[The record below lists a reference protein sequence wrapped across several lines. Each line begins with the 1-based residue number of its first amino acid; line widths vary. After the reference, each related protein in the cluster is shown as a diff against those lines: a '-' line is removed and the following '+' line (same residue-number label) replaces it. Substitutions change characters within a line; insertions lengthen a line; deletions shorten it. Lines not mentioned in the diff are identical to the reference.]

1 MWETIFP
8 IIIIIGVVFGLPLL
22 FALIVWLR
30 EKLNDRRRSKP
41 YYERRQP
48 RYISSLSSAVWIAS
62 FPLCSAIAAL
72 LVAKDSNFF
81 ESFLSFLELILISL
95 SCGAIMAFFVLGLS
109 HFLFHADDRF
119 PLSFTI
125 IISIIATIFAI
136 IFVGNFK

>member
-8 IIIIIGVVFGLPLL
+8 IIIVIGAVLGVCLL
-22 FALIVWLR
+22 FALIIWLR
-30 EKLNDRRRSKP
+30 EKLNDRHRSKP

-72 LVAKDSNFF
+72 LVAKGSNFF
-81 ESFLSFLELILISL
+81 ESFLSSLELILISL
-95 SCGAIMAFFVLGLS
+95 SCGAIMAFFISGLI
-109 HFLFHADDRF
+109 HFLFDADDRF

-125 IISIIATIFAI
+125 IISIIASIVAI

>member
-8 IIIIIGVVFGLPLL
+8 IIIVIGAVLGVCFL
-22 FALIVWLR
+22 FALIIWLR

-81 ESFLSFLELILISL
+81 ESFLSSLELILISL
-95 SCGAIMAFFVLGLS
+95 SCGAMMAFFISGLI
-109 HFLFHADDRF
+109 HFLFDADDRF

-125 IISIIATIFAI
+125 IISIIASIVAI